1 MKTTINQRGEY
12 GRGCAPNILCII
24 SRHYLLCPLCP
35 LLPSPSLCTHGSR
48 DFASRSNYDRLP
60 PALSISTP
68 PPPPF
73 VRIQAQKP
81 MSENNES
88 MMRTEKR
95 ELFRILSRNEKVFNF
110 QCLCTKEW
118 NTSWQDVGEIRYIES
133 GCLSTRFGRVTR
145 PERRE
150 DVVILLRTLPTSS
163 GSRHVQAGS
172 SRWIV
177 LLSYNR
183 GQRPDTGRILSAGPR
198 FTPLL
203 CHSVCRET
211 RNKRLE

>member
-1 MKTTINQRGEY
+1 MCAEY
-12 GRGCAPNILCII
+12 PMHNIASL
-24 SRHYLLCPLCP
+24 SS
-35 LLPSPSLCTHGSR
+35 LPTVSSPSLSVPVHAWISR
-48 DFASRSNYDRLP
+48 LCLAIELRPTPSCPIHLHSSSSSFLP
-60 PALSISTP
+60 S
-68 PPPPF
+68 F

-145 PERRE
+145 PERRGE
-150 DVVILLRTLPTSS
+150 ERGRCNSPSNSS
-163 GSRHVQAGS
+163 NFLWLASRS
-172 SRWIV
+172 SWIV
-177 LLSYNR
+177 TL
-183 GQRPDTGRILSAGPR
+183 DR
-198 FTPLL
+198 FTLL
-203 CHSVCRET
+203 
-211 RNKRLE
+211 

>member
-1 MKTTINQRGEY
+1 MCAEY
-12 GRGCAPNILCII
+12 PMHNIASL
-24 SRHYLLCPLCP
+24 SS
-35 LLPSPSLCTHGSR
+35 LPTVSSPSLSVPVHAWISR
-48 DFASRSNYDRLP
+48 LCLAIELRPTPSCPIHLHSSSSSFLP
-60 PALSISTP
+60 S
-68 PPPPF
+68 F

-133 GCLSTRFGRVTR
+133 GCLLSTRFGRVTR
-145 PERRE
+145 PERRGE
-150 DVVILLRTLPTSS
+150 ERRGDVVILLRTLPTSS